1 VRYLHRVDDDE
12 PFAYARNRRDFFL
25 VSDDSLWVHES
36 HHWLLA
42 AESGATVAHR
52 IGSTYY
58 DSENGL
64 PLYYEKTAPDAD
76 R

>member
-1 VRYLHRVDDDE
+1 MRCLHRVDDDE

-25 VSDDSLWVHES
+25 VSDDTLWAHES

-42 AESGATVAHR
+42 ASSGATVAHR

-58 DSENGL
+58 DTDTGL
-64 PLYYEKTAPDAD
+64 ALYYEKTTAEAD